1 MSFSH
6 IQLVT
11 PAVDNETEL
20 EAGVSQPLFTAPPQ
34 VAGAPDTSEQPRRR
48 NNNGQRRRS

>member
-6 IQLVT
+6 VPLVT

-34 VAGAPDTSEQPRRR
+34 VGPASDVSEQPRRR
-48 NNNGQRRRS
+48 NNGQRRRS